1 MSVKT
6 FLLALLLFAIPAQAQ
21 QKPATTLRSILLE
34 QLKTTHSQEDWFVP
48 ANVAVQGLTAE
59 QASWRD
65 GKENH
70 SIGQLAAHLV
80 FWNRQNLAKFNGE
93 PSEKFSGNN
102 NGTFETFDEKKWIA
116 IVKDLDD
123 VMTAWEKAVQAAD
136 DAKLNAWASTI
147 AHIGTHNAYHT
158 GQILYIRKQQG
169 SWNPANGVK

>member
-1 MSVKT
+1 MNVKI
-6 FLLALLLFAIPAQAQ
+6 LLLLLLVSVLPAEAQ
-21 QKPATTLRSILLE
+21 QKPAPTLRSILLE
-34 QLKTTHSQEDWFVP
+34 QLKTTHNQEDWFVP
-48 ANVAVQGLTAE
+48 ANIAVQGLTAE

-93 PSEKFSGNN
+93 PPEKFSGNN
-102 NGTFETFDEKKWIA
+102 NETFETFDAKNWSA
-116 IVKDLDD
+116 IVKDLDE
-123 VMTAWEKAVQAAD
+123 VMTAWERAVESAD
-136 DAKLNAWASTI
+136 DAKLNSWASTI

-169 SWNPANGVK
+169 SWNSANGVK